1 MSRKSTK
8 LFSWKLCI
16 PPLIVLACV
25 LTVYAIHGIFPFG
38 TESIVYDDMGQCS
51 VPIFYTVWDALHGSG
66 SIFFNF
72 RTAAGIFISSAYE
85 SVLSPL
91 NTLFFLLCPRDSILE
106 SMSFFLLCKLMIAS
120 FTAMLLFRYRFQ
132 IRDIWQI
139 LFGVLYAFNPFLLQY
154 YSNASWMELVMLFP
168 LVLLGADRLFQCR
181 KPLLY
186 IVSLSYC
193 LIMQLY
199 IAYMIVLFLFLSGG
213 IYIGLLL
220 PKAQRKGAV
229 LRFGVSSVLSILISA
244 FSALPTYFYMTA
256 SSRYQNTKNYFQILM
271 STASNPRTKEGMLLI
286 LTALPFA
293 LTFLL
298 FLNFRKE
305 KKTIAF
311 FGMTL
316 ALFLIPIV
324 FENVNLMW
332 HMGSYVNFSMRYA
345 FMFHLMLLLSAAY
358 FLHRFPDRLYQ
369 GTKHSR
375 IFITALSLFAFAVN
389 FVLLFGLYENAEKGL
404 ISKSNEMTIWILF
417 LLDFAFFALLLKFG
431 HKTVSCILI
440 SCFLL
445 WESGFYF
452 NRAVNTGSARNFEY
466 SLDYIE
472 ECDNIYTALP
482 IERDNLSRVKN
493 IDGTLNSNYPLIA
506 DCPSMSNFTHI
517 IPASIKR
524 TMQKL
529 GYSSVYTRILDT
541 GGTLFTD
548 ALLGYKYT
556 LSLNPLSHKDYSY
569 IGTAGRYLVYEN
581 KYTLPFGMVGSTA
594 LLGETIFETT
604 AYQTQNNLWHEF
616 SQSDSDLLTIPET
629 QEKKS
634 DSVAIYEL
642 DVEGTKE
649 LYLVCKGSTKRKNM
663 QIYVNGEPIHVPS
676 LGEPDN
682 TRYNTRFNNSLLDI
696 GEFTDTHVTIRVELL
711 NSTITMSSLETRI
724 ALLDKAA
731 LQQFCLQQQDAVTAQ
746 AGARSL
752 TITASAQQ
760 KDQVL
765 FLPLTYDSGWTCKV
779 NGKTVEADVALGTF
793 MAIPLEKGQNE
804 ITMTFLPKGFKI
816 GAFISILSLIACAF
830 WCWKQKI
837 WTEKAD
843 HSSPLL
849 LGFYYALDYGTIV
862 AIYLVP
868 MICRVYTFLTH

>member
-1 MSRKSTK
+1 MSQKSTK

-25 LTVYAIHGIFPFG
+25 LTVYALHGIFPFG

-66 SIFFNF
+66 SILYNF

-91 NTLFFLLCPRDSILE
+91 NTLFFLLCPRDKILE
-106 SMSFFLLCKLMIAS
+106 SMSFFLLCKLMISS
-120 FTAMLLFRYRFQ
+120 FTAMLLFRYRFR
-132 IRDIWQI
+132 IHDIWQI
-139 LFGVLYAFNPFLLQY
+139 LFSILYAFNPFLLQY

-168 LVLLGADRLFQCR
+168 LVVLGADRLFQAR

-213 IYIGLLL
+213 MYIGLLL
-220 PKAQRKGAV
+220 PKPQRKGAV
-229 LRFGVSSVLSILISA
+229 LRFGVSSILSILISA
-244 FSALPTYFYMTA
+244 FSSLPTYFYMTA

-298 FLNFRKE
+298 LLNYRKE

-311 FGMTL
+311 FTMAL

-358 FLHRFPDRLYQ
+358 YLHRFSDRLYR
-369 GTKHSR
+369 GKRHTHILAAAFSC
-375 IFITALSLFAFAVN
+375 FAMAVN
-389 FVLLFGLYENAEKGL
+389 FVLMLGLYDNAEKGL
-404 ISKSNEMTIWILF
+404 ISKSNEITIWILF
-417 LLDFAFFALLLKFG
+417 LVDFAFFALLLKFG
-431 HKTVSCILI
+431 HKTVSCVLVC
-440 SCFLL
+440 CFVL

-466 SLDYIE
+466 SLDFIE
-472 ECDNIYTALP
+472 ECDNIYAALP
-482 IERDNLSRVKN
+482 IEQDNLSRVKN
-493 IDGTLNSNYPLIA
+493 IDGTLNSNYPLVA
-506 DCPSMSNFTHI
+506 NCPSMSNFTHI
-517 IPASIKR
+517 IPATIKT
-524 TMQKL
+524 TMQQL

-556 LSLNPLSHKDYSY
+556 MSLHTLNSNDYHY
-569 IGTAGRYLVYEN
+569 IGSAGRYLVYEN

-594 LLGETIFETT
+594 LLGKTLFGET
-604 AYQTQNNLWHEF
+604 AYQTQNNLWHDLT
-616 SQSDSDLLTIPET
+616 QSDADLLTIPKT

-634 DSVAIYEL
+634 ESTAIYEF

-649 LYLVCKGSTKRKNM
+649 LYLVCKGSVKRKNM
-663 QIYVNGEPIHVPS
+663 QIYVNGEPVHVPS
-676 LGEPDN
+676 LGEPEN

-711 NSTITMSSLETRI
+711 NSTITMSALETRI
-724 ALLDKAA
+724 ALMDKSA
-731 LQQFCLQQQDAVTAQ
+731 LQQFCQQQQNAVAAQ
-746 AGARSL
+746 AGSRSL
-752 TITASAQQ
+752 KITACAQQ

-779 NGKTVEADVALGTF
+779 NGKTVEAEEALGTF
-793 MAIPLEKGQNE
+793 MAIPLENGENT
-804 ITMTFLPKGFKI
+804 ITMSFLPKGLKV
-816 GAFISILSLIACAF
+816 GACISAVSLLACVI
-830 WCWKQKI
+830 WCFAQKAL
-837 WTEKAD
+837 TEKANRK
-843 HSSPLL
+843 SPLL
-849 LGFYYALDYGTIV
+849 LGLYYVLDYGTIG
-862 AIYLVP
+862 AIYIVP
-868 MICRVYTFLTH
+868 MICRIYTFLTR